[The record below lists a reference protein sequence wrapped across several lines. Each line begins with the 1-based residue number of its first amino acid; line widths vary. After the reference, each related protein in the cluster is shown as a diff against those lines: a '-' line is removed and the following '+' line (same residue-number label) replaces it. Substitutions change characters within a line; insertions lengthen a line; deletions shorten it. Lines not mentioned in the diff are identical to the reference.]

1 MLSIIVAVAENNAIG
16 QKGDLLCHLPA
27 DLKHFK
33 EVTSGHT
40 VIMGKRTFFS
50 LPISKK
56 TGTHALPNR
65 RHIVIT
71 DIAGETFE
79 GAESAY
85 SIDDAIRL
93 ATETAPAP
101 ETSKPSQTSQTSQT
115 APAPETTSAS
125 ADAFVIGGG
134 MIYKQFMPLADRLY
148 ITHMHQSF
156 PDADTFFPAIE
167 PTVWKPVSTERHEA
181 DENNPLAYTFV
192 TYDRI

>member
-1 MLSIIVAVAENNAIG
+1 MISIIVAVAENNAIG

-65 RHIVIT
+65 RNIVIT
-71 DIAGETFE
+71 DVAGETFE

-85 SIDDAIRL
+85 SIEEAVRL
-93 ATETAPAP
+93 AEN
-101 ETSKPSQTSQTSQT
+101 
-115 APAPETTSAS
+115 
-125 ADAFVIGGG
+125 DAFIIGGG
-134 MIYKQFMPLADRLY
+134 MIYKQFMPIADTLY

-167 PTVWKPVSTERHEA
+167 PEVWEAMESERHEK
-181 DENNPLAYTFV
+181 DENNPCDYTFV
-192 TYDRI
+192 TYKRK